1 MARKKSF
8 DEIDVLQK
16 ALQLFWRKGYN
27 ATSIQDLVDELGIN
41 RASLYDTWGD
51 KHNLYVAALK
61 LYRQSASSRLLNDI
75 RSDMPARQ
83 VIESLLQRIVHEVT
97 LDKEKKGCFVV
108 NATTEL
114 ANCDHDI
121 NQMVDE
127 NRNTIVEV
135 LAEIIKEG
143 QEKGEFKSQKSPH
156 ALARFIF
163 NSISG
168 LRVIGKGDI
177 PLTEM
182 KEVVD
187 ITISALD

>member
-8 DEIDVLQK
+8 DEIEVLQK
-16 ALQLFWRKGYN
+16 ALHLFWRKGYN

-51 KHNLYVAALK
+51 KHNLYIAALK
-61 LYRQSASSRLLNDI
+61 LYRQSASSRLLDDI

-83 VIESLLQRIVHEVT
+83 VVESFMLRIVNDVI
-97 LDKEKKGCFVV
+97 LDKERKGCFLV

-114 ANCDHDI
+114 ANLDPEI
-121 NQMVDE
+121 NQMVEE
-127 NRNTIVEV
+127 NRKTIVEV

-143 QEKGEFKSQKSPH
+143 QGKGEFKSQKSPQ

-163 NSISG
+163 NAVNG
-168 LRVIGKGDI
+168 LRVVGKADV
-177 PLTEM
+177 PLDEM
-182 KEVVD
+182 KEVVE
-187 ITISALD
+187 ITLSALD

>member
-8 DEIDVLQK
+8 DEIEVLQK
-16 ALQLFWRKGYN
+16 ALHLFWRKGYN

-51 KHNLYVAALK
+51 KHHLYIAALK
-61 LYRQSASSRLLNDI
+61 LYRQSASSRLLDDI

-83 VIESLLQRIVHEVT
+83 VVESFMFRIVNDVI
-97 LDKEKKGCFVV
+97 LDKERKGCFLV

-114 ANCDHDI
+114 ANLDAEI
-121 NQMVDE
+121 NQMVEE
-127 NRNTIVEV
+127 NRKTIVEV

-143 QEKGEFKSQKSPH
+143 QDKGEFKSQKSPQ

-163 NSISG
+163 NSVNG
-168 LRVIGKGDI
+168 LRVVGKADV
-177 PLTEM
+177 PLDEM
-182 KEVVD
+182 KEVVE
-187 ITISALD
+187 ITLSALD

>member
-8 DEIDVLQK
+8 DEIEVLQK
-16 ALQLFWRKGYN
+16 ALHLFWRKGYN

-51 KHNLYVAALK
+51 KHNLYIAALK
-61 LYRQSASSRLLNDI
+61 LYRQSASSRLLDDI

-83 VIESLLQRIVHEVT
+83 VVESFMLRIVNDVI
-97 LDKEKKGCFVV
+97 LDKERKGCFLV

-114 ANCDHDI
+114 ANLDPEI
-121 NQMVDE
+121 NQMVEE
-127 NRNTIVEV
+127 NRKTIVEV

-143 QEKGEFKSQKSPH
+143 QEKGEFKSQKSPQ

-163 NSISG
+163 NSVNG
-168 LRVIGKGDI
+168 LRVVGKADV
-177 PLTEM
+177 PLDEM
-182 KEVVD
+182 KEVVE
-187 ITISALD
+187 ITLSALD

>member
-8 DEIDVLQK
+8 DEIDVLHK

-61 LYRQSASSRLLNDI
+61 LYRQSTSSRLLNDI

-83 VIESLLQRIVHEVT
+83 VIRSLLERIVNDVI
-97 LDKEKKGCFVV
+97 LDKEKKGCFLV

-114 ANCDHDI
+114 ANSDMDI
-121 NQMVDE
+121 HQMVDE
-127 NRNTIVEV
+127 NRNTIIEV

-143 QEKGEFKSQKSPH
+143 QEKGEFRSQKSPQ

-168 LRVIGKGDI
+168 LRVVGKGEVSLD
-177 PLTEM
+177 EM

-187 ITISALD
+187 ITLSVLD